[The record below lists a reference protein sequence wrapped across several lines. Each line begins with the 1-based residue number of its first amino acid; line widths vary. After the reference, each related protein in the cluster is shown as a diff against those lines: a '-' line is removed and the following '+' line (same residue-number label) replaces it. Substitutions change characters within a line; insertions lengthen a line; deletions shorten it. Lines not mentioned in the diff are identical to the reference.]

1 MLLLEKR
8 KITFIDFL
16 ILIYISASY
25 VFSLVE
31 KYVIVFRS
39 IAVLLIVS
47 LLYYV
52 LKKRNHKIRI
62 DSFIMFAI
70 AFFLFGFFSIIW
82 AKNSSYTI
90 VKIITIA
97 EILLLIILLYDYV
110 YYEKKRDFLIFS
122 TATAGTVYSIYIL
135 AFYGL
140 GNYLLLLQNSE
151 RIGSE
156 IANVNTIGV
165 ILAFSCIIHLWYILY
180 QKKYIMIIPFALNL
194 IVSVGTG
201 SRKVILCLV
210 VGIFLFV
217 ILKAQTRK
225 QMIIGFIE
233 VIIVSFI
240 LYYASQLSLFASVN
254 GRFGRFYAALS
265 GQGRADGSSLARLEY
280 IRIGFIEFFKR
291 PLWGVGLG
299 NSKWIT
305 SQYIGKE
312 TYLHCN
318 YVELLSTLGI
328 IGFILYYAMYFIPIK
343 KYIKYGIKGNPY
355 HILGLVMIVLR
366 LIMHIAAVTYYDKF
380 EYMNLLM
387 AMVLIS
393 PIVIDKEENS
403 DLADKSINTKNR

>member
-1 MLLLEKR
+1 MIQDYK
-8 KITFIDFL
+8 KISFIDAL
-16 ILIYISASY
+16 ILIYVAGSY

-31 KYVIVFRS
+31 KYVIVFRA
-39 IAVLLIVS
+39 ITLLLIVS

-52 LKKRNHKIRI
+52 VKKRNSKLQI
-62 DSFIMFAI
+62 DSFIKFAI
-70 AFFLFGFFSIIW
+70 AFLLFGFISILW

-90 VKIITIA
+90 NKIITIS
-97 EILLLIILLYDYV
+97 EILVLIILLYNYITYENKKDY
-110 YYEKKRDFLIFS
+110 LIFCN
-122 TATAGTVYSIYIL
+122 ATAGTVYSIYIL
-135 AFYGL
+135 AFYGV
-140 GNYLLLLQNSE
+140 GKYIRLLQNSE

-165 ILAFSCIIHLWYILY
+165 ILAFSCIIYLWYILY
-180 QKKYIMIIPFALNL
+180 LKKYIMIIPFALNL

-201 SRKVILCLV
+201 SKKVILCLV

-225 QMIIGFIE
+225 QVIIGIIE
-233 VIIVSFI
+233 VVIVAFV
-240 LYYASQLSLFASVN
+240 LYYASQLSLFAAIN
-254 GRFGRFYAALS
+254 GRFGRFFAALT
-265 GQGRADGSSLARLEY
+265 GRGRADGSSLARLDY

-305 SQYIGKE
+305 AQYVGKE

-328 IGFILYYAMYFIPIK
+328 IGFVLYYAMYFIPVK
-343 KYIKYGIKGNPY
+343 NYFKYGIRGNSY
-355 HILGLVMIVLR
+355 HILGLVMIILR

-380 EYMNLLM
+380 EYMNLMLSM
-387 AMVLIS
+387 CLIS
-393 PIVIDKEENS
+393 PMI
-403 DLADKSINTKNR
+403 TKPQANVDSLE